1 MVLVLVLVFLAVF
14 AVTALLLTASRT
26 DDSADRT
33 NPATFFRRP
42 LRRPSYRRQT
52 RPSISVKKS
61 CSAPFH
67 GSIAGC

>member
-1 MVLVLVLVFLAVF
+1 MVMVLVLVFLAVF

-26 DDSADRT
+26 NAQQTEQTLNALKAALATTKLS
-33 NPATFFRRP
+33 PAT
-42 LRRPSYRRQT
+42 RQ
-52 RPSISVKKS
+52 SIFANRS